1 MSGSVW
7 LSKEEVEKILV
18 EKLSDR
24 EVRKKLVHM
33 LTALEYGHT
42 DGLEYK

>member
-7 LSKEEVEKILV
+7 LSKDGVEKILV

-24 EVRKKLVHM
+24 EVRKMLMHM
-33 LTALEYGHT
+33 LTALEYLHMVW
-42 DGLEYK
+42 E